1 MGYIEGGSMDLKGL
15 NKEQLTAVKHID
27 GPMLVLAGAG
37 SGKTR
42 VLTNRIAYLI
52 ENGISSDNILAIT
65 FTNKAAKEMKEREY
79 KLIGNDAKSIQIST
93 FHSLGLKLLKENYS
107 KLGYKSNFVILDS
120 DDTLSVV
127 RKIMKELNL
136 NPKFY
141 NARDIRNKISSA
153 KNELLTPS
161 QYAKME
167 FDQNIIS
174 VYEKYNKKLL
184 INNSVD
190 FDDLLILPIKLFRE
204 YPDVLKYYQDKYKY
218 VLIDEYQD
226 TNEAQYIFSKML
238 CNNHKNIFV
247 VGDNDQAIYAF
258 RGANYKNILNFEKD
272 YPDCKVILLEENYRS
287 TQNILDAANSVIKH
301 NKMRKDKNLWCNNDV
316 GSKVKYIKTDSDKD
330 ECAYVSDKIKELSKN
345 NVSYEDIAI
354 LYRTNAQ
361 SRLIEEEMLKNGIP
375 YRIIGS
381 FYFYNR
387 KEIKDLLCYLRLIN
401 NEDDDVSLLRVI
413 NTPKRGIGEKTIENI
428 SEYANENGLSL
439 FNAINSGKELSFKNL
454 ILKMRSKC
462 ENLTLTQMVDVVLE
476 DSGLKQDLINEKTL
490 ESEIRLENL
499 EEFKSITKSYE
510 EEYGVIS
517 LTDFL
522 NEVSLV
528 SDISEHQD
536 SNNKVSLMTIHAVK
550 GLEFDNVFIV
560 GMEEGIFPHYNSI
573 NEGTMAAIEE
583 ERRLCYVAI
592 TRAKKNLWM
601 LNAKKRMLFGNT
613 QVNLPSRFMD
623 EIDLRYI
630 DIENNRTTIIDKM
643 VVFNKEDKFRNED
656 VSYNIG
662 DHVKHN
668 EFGEGVV
675 ITVDKTLI
683 TIAFPHPYG
692 IKKMMAKHKSITKI

>member
-1 MGYIEGGSMDLKGL
+1 MDLSGL
-15 NKEQLTAVKHID
+15 NKEQLKAVKHID

-37 SGKTR
+37 SGKTK
-42 VLTNRIAYLI
+42 VLTSRIAYLI
-52 ENGISSDNILAIT
+52 ENGVSVDNILAIT
-65 FTNKAAKEMKEREY
+65 FTNKAAKEMKEREI
-79 KLIGNDAKSIQIST
+79 KLIGYDAKSIQIST
-93 FHSLGLKLLKENYS
+93 FHSLGLRIIKENCAR
-107 KLGYKSNFVILDS
+107 LGYKSNFIILDS
-120 DDTLSVV
+120 DDTLTVIK
-127 RKIMKELNL
+127 KIMKDLNL

-141 NARDIRNKISSA
+141 NPRDIRNKISSA
-153 KNELLTPS
+153 KNELMGPDEFS
-161 QYAKME
+161 KVE
-167 FDQNIIS
+167 FDNNVIE
-174 VYEKYNKKLL
+174 VYRKYINKLL

-204 YPDVLKYYQDKYKY
+204 YPDVLAYYQDKYRY

-226 TNEAQYIFSKML
+226 TNEAQYRFSKIL
-238 CNNHKNIFV
+238 CDNHKNIFV

-316 GSKVKYIKTDSDKD
+316 GSKVKYVKLETDND
-330 ECAYVSDKIKELSKN
+330 ECSYIANKIKELHN
-345 NVSYEDIAI
+345 DMNVNYEDIAV

-375 YRIIGS
+375 YRIVGS

-387 KEIKDLLCYLRLIN
+387 KEIKDLLCYLRLVN
-401 NEDDDVSLLRVI
+401 NPQDDVSFLRVI
-413 NTPKRGIGEKTIENI
+413 NTPKRGIGEKTIENLTNRAT
-428 SEYANENGLSL
+428 ELGVSL
-439 FNAINSGKELSFKNL
+439 FEAIDGGKEKGFKDLILGMQEKFENATLTEMVDIVLDDSGMRKELS
-454 ILKMRSKC
+454 
-462 ENLTLTQMVDVVLE
+462 E
-476 DSGLKQDLINEKTL
+476 DKSI

-499 EEFKSITKSYE
+499 EEFKSITKNYE

-528 SDISEHQD
+528 SDVSEHQESD
-536 SNNKVSLMTIHAVK
+536 NRVNLMTIHAVK
-550 GLEFDNVFIV
+550 GLEFDDVFIM
-560 GMEEGIFPHYNSI
+560 GMEEGLFPHYNAI
-573 NEGTMAAIEE
+573 NSGTIGAIEE

-601 LNAKKRMLFGNT
+601 LNTRKRMLFGQT
-613 QVNLPSRFMD
+613 QINMPSRFMD
-623 EIDLRYI
+623 EIDSRYLEEE
-630 DIENNRTTIIDKM
+630 DNRLSIIDK
-643 VVFNKEDKFRNED
+643 VSNFIKEDKFRKDD
-656 VSYNIG
+656 VSYNPG
-662 DHVKHN
+662 DHVKHD

-675 ITVDKTLI
+675 ISVDGSLM

-692 IKKMMAKHKSITKI
+692 IKKMMTKHKSISKI

>member
-1 MGYIEGGSMDLKGL
+1 MDLNGL
-15 NKEQLTAVKHID
+15 NKEQKEAVMHIN

-52 ENGISSDNILAIT
+52 EKGIDAENILAIT
-65 FTNKAAKEMKEREY
+65 FTNKAAKEMKERVL
-79 KLIGNDAKSIQIST
+79 KLIGPQANSIQIST
-93 FHSLGLKLLKENYS
+93 FHSLGLRILKENYS

-120 DDTLSVV
+120 DDTLTVV
-127 RKIMKELNL
+127 KKIIKEMNL

-153 KNELLTPS
+153 KNELMSPQ
-161 QYAKME
+161 QYAKLE
-167 FDQNIIS
+167 FDQSIIT
-174 VYEKYNKKLL
+174 VYEKYNKKLV

-190 FDDLLILPIKLFRE
+190 FDDLLLLPIKLFKE
-204 YPDVLKYYQDKYKY
+204 YPDTLKYYQDKYKY

-272 YPDCKVILLEENYRS
+272 YPDCKVIMLEENYRS

-301 NKMRKDKNLWCNNDV
+301 NRQRKDKNLWCNNDI
-316 GSKVKYIKTDSDKD
+316 GSKVKYVKTDSDKD
-330 ECAYVSDKIKELSKN
+330 ECEYVTKTIKELHDN
-345 NVSYEDIAI
+345 NVNYEDMAV

-375 YRIIGS
+375 YKIIGS

-401 NEDDDVSLLRVI
+401 NYDDDVSLLRVI
-413 NTPKRGIGEKTIENI
+413 NTPKRGIGEKTLENL
-428 SEYANENGLSL
+428 ANVADINGTSL
-439 FNAINSGKELSFKNL
+439 FEAIDNGKELKFKEL
-454 ILKMRSKC
+454 ILKMKEKC
-462 ENLTLTQMVDVVLE
+462 ENATLTDMVDIVLN
-476 DSGLKQDLINEKTL
+476 DSGMKEELTADKSL

-522 NEVSLV
+522 NEISLV
-528 SDISEHQD
+528 SDVSEHQD
-536 SNNKVSLMTIHAVK
+536 GNNKVNLMTIHAVK
-550 GLEFDNVFIV
+550 GLEFDDVFVI

-613 QVNLPSRFMD
+613 QVNMPSRFMD
-623 EIDLRYI
+623 EIDSKYLE
-630 DIENNRTTIIDKM
+630 IENNKTSLIDR
-643 VVFNKEDKFRNED
+643 VSNFCKEDKFRKED
-656 VSYNIG
+656 VSFETG
-662 DHVKHN
+662 DHVNHS
-668 EFGEGVV
+668 EFGDGVV
-675 ITVDKTLI
+675 ISVDKSII

-692 IKKMMAKHKSITKI
+692 VKKMMKNHKSLTKV

>member
-1 MGYIEGGSMDLKGL
+1 MDLSRL
-15 NKEQLTAVKHID
+15 NNEQRKAVIHID

-37 SGKTR
+37 SGKTS

-52 ENGISSDNILAIT
+52 ENGVNPYNILAIT
-65 FTNKAAKEMKEREY
+65 FTNKAAKEMKERVL
-79 KLIGNDAKSIQIST
+79 KLIGEEGKTIQIST
-93 FHSLGLKLLKENYS
+93 FHSLGLRLVKENYN

-120 DDTLSVV
+120 DDTLTVV
-127 RKIMKELNL
+127 KKIIKDMNL

-141 NARDIRNKISSA
+141 NAREIRNKISSA
-153 KNELLTPS
+153 KNEL
-161 QYAKME
+161 M
-167 FDQNIIS
+167 S
-174 VYEKYNKKLL
+174 VDDFSKIEYDKSIVEIYRKYNKKLL

-190 FDDLLILPIKLFRE
+190 FDDLLLLPIKLFKE
-204 YPDVLKYYQDKYKY
+204 YPDTLKYYQDKYKY

-258 RGANYKNILNFEKD
+258 RGANFKNILNFEKD
-272 YPDCKVILLEENYRS
+272 YKDCKVILLEENYRS

-301 NKMRKDKNLWCNNDV
+301 NKQRKDKNLWCNNDV
-316 GSKVKYIKTDSDKD
+316 GSKVKYVRVDTDKD
-330 ECAYVSDKIKELSKN
+330 ECSYVSKTIKELSDKG
-345 NVSYEDIAI
+345 VSYEDMAI

-375 YRIIGS
+375 YKIVGS

-401 NEDDDVSLLRVI
+401 NKDDDVSLLRVI
-413 NTPKRGIGEKTIENI
+413 NTPKRGIGDKTIENI
-428 SEYANENGLSL
+428 SNIANINGSSL
-439 FNAINSGKELSFKNL
+439 FDAIDNGKELAFKNL
-454 ILKMRSKC
+454 IIDMKNKC
-462 ENLTLTQMVDVVLE
+462 ENATLTEMVDIVLN
-476 DSGLKQDLINEKTL
+476 DSGLKEDLASDKSL

-510 EEYGVIS
+510 DEYGVIS
-517 LTDFL
+517 LNDFL

-536 SNNKVSLMTIHAVK
+536 GNNKVNLMTIHAVK
-550 GLEFDNVFIV
+550 GLEFDNVFVI

-573 NEGTMAAIEE
+573 NEGTTAAIEE

-601 LNAKKRMLFGNT
+601 LNAKRRMLFGNT
-613 QVNLPSRFMD
+613 QVNMPSRFMD
-623 EIDLRYI
+623 EIDERYI
-630 DIENNRTTIIDKM
+630 DVENNRVNVINK
-643 VVFNKEDKFRNED
+643 VVNFCKEDKFRKED
-656 VSYNIG
+656 VSFNTG
-662 DHVKHN
+662 DHVSHP

-675 ITVDKTLI
+675 IMVDKSLV
-683 TIAFPHPYG
+683 TIAFAHPYG
-692 IKKMMAKHKSITKI
+692 VKKMMKNHKSLTKL

>member
-1 MGYIEGGSMDLKGL
+1 MDLSKL
-15 NKEQLTAVKHID
+15 NKQQLEAVKHID

-37 SGKTR
+37 SGKTK
-42 VLTNRIAYLI
+42 VLTSRIAYLI
-52 ENGISSDNILAIT
+52 ENGVNPDNILAIT
-65 FTNKAAKEMKEREY
+65 FTNKAAKEMKEREIR
-79 KLIGNDAKSIQIST
+79 LIGNLAKGIQIST
-93 FHSLGLKLLKENYS
+93 FHSLGLRLIKENYM

-120 DDTLSVV
+120 DDTLTVV
-127 RKIMKELNL
+127 KKIMKELNL

-153 KNELLTPS
+153 KNELLSPEE
-161 QYAKME
+161 YAKME
-167 FDQNIIS
+167 FDKNIIL
-174 VYEKYNKKLL
+174 VYERYNHKLK
-184 INNSVD
+184 INNSLD
-190 FDDLLILPIKLFRE
+190 FDDLLILPIKLFKNNPE
-204 YPDVLKYYQDKYKY
+204 VLKYYQDKYKY

-272 YPDCKVILLEENYRS
+272 YPNCKVILLEENYRS
-287 TQNILDAANSVIKH
+287 TQNILDVANSVIKH
-301 NKMRKDKNLWCNNDV
+301 NKMRKDKNLWCNNDI
-316 GSKVKYIKTDSDKD
+316 GSKVKYVKVDSDKE
-330 ECAYVSDKIKELSKN
+330 ECAYVSDKIKELHNN
-345 NVSYEDIAI
+345 NVNYEDIAI

-361 SRLIEEEMLKNGIP
+361 SRLIEEEMLRNGIP
-375 YRIIGS
+375 YRIVGS

-401 NEDDDVSLLRVI
+401 NNYDDVSLLRVI
-413 NTPKRGIGEKTIENI
+413 NTPKRGIGEKTLDNLAKR
-428 SEYANENGLSL
+428 ANDKNCSL
-439 FNAINSGKELSFKNL
+439 FEAIESGKELTFKNL
-454 ILKMRSKC
+454 ILKMQKEC
-462 ENLTLTQMVDVVLE
+462 ESLTLTDMVELVLKE
-476 DSGLKQDLINEKTL
+476 SGMREELVNEKTL
-490 ESEIRLENL
+490 EAEIRLENL
-499 EEFKSITKSYE
+499 EEFKSITKGYE

-522 NEVSLV
+522 NEISLV

-536 SNNKVSLMTIHAVK
+536 SNNRVSLMTIHAVK

-573 NEGTMAAIEE
+573 NEGTQAAIEE

-601 LNAKKRMLFGNT
+601 LNAKRRMLFGNT
-613 QVNLPSRFMD
+613 QINMPSRFMD
-623 EIDLRYI
+623 EIDMRYME
-630 DIENNRTTIIDKM
+630 IENNKSDIISRASNFVKGNM
-643 VVFNKEDKFRNED
+643 FRNED
-656 VSYNIG
+656 VSYEIG
-662 DHVKHN
+662 DHVKHD

-675 ITVDKTLI
+675 VSVDKLLV

-692 IKKMMAKHKSITKI
+692 IMKMMAKHKSITKI

>member
-1 MGYIEGGSMDLKGL
+1 MDLSGL
-15 NKEQLTAVKHID
+15 NKQQIEAVKHID

-37 SGKTR
+37 SGKTK

-52 ENGISSDNILAIT
+52 EQGVSIENILAIT
-65 FTNKAAKEMKEREY
+65 FTNKAAKEMKEREI
-79 KLIGNDAKSIQIST
+79 KLIGNNAKSIQIST
-93 FHSLGLKLLKENYS
+93 FHSLGLKIIKENYAR
-107 KLGYKSNFVILDS
+107 LGYKSNFVILDS
-120 DDTLSVV
+120 DDTLTVV
-127 RKIMKELNL
+127 KKIMKDLNI
-136 NPKFY
+136 NPKYY
-141 NARDIRNKISSA
+141 NPRDVRNKISSA
-153 KNELLTPS
+153 KNELMDPE
-161 QYAKME
+161 QYSKVE
-167 FDQNIIS
+167 FDNTIIEI
-174 VYEKYNKKLL
+174 YRKYNKKLV

-190 FDDLLILPIKLFRE
+190 FDDLLVLPIKLFKQ
-204 YPDVLKYYQDKYKY
+204 YPDVLKYYQDKYRY

-226 TNEAQYIFSKML
+226 TNQAQYIFSKML

-272 YPDCKVILLEENYRS
+272 YPNCKVIMLEENYRS

-316 GSKVKYIKTDSDKD
+316 GSKVKYVMVDSDKD
-330 ECAYVSDKIKELSKN
+330 ECSYVSDKIKELHN
-345 NVSYEDIAI
+345 GNVNYEDIAI

-375 YRIIGS
+375 YRVVGS

-401 NEDDDVSLLRVI
+401 NHDDDVSLLRVI
-413 NTPKRGIGEKTIENI
+413 NTPKRGIGDKTIDNLTNVATEKGI
-428 SEYANENGLSL
+428 SL
-439 FNAINSGKELSFKNL
+439 FEAIESGKELGFKNL
-454 ILKMRSKC
+454 ILDMEEKC
-462 ENLTLTQMVDVVLE
+462 KSMTLTEMVDLVLNE
-476 DSGLKQDLINEKTL
+476 SGIKAEYEGDKSL

-499 EEFKSITKSYE
+499 EEFKSITKGYE

-522 NEVSLV
+522 NEVAIV
-528 SDISEHQD
+528 SDVSEHQE
-536 SNNKVSLMTIHAVK
+536 SSNKVSLMTIHAVK

-573 NEGTMAAIEE
+573 NEGTIAAIEE

-601 LNAKKRMLFGNT
+601 LNAKRRMLFGNT
-613 QVNLPSRFMD
+613 QINMPSRFMD
-623 EIDLRYI
+623 EIDSKYL
-630 DIENNRTTIIDKM
+630 DKENNKSSIINSAINF
-643 VVFNKEDKFRNED
+643 VKENKFRDED
-656 VSYNIG
+656 INYQMG
-662 DHVKHN
+662 DHVRHD

-675 ITVDKTLI
+675 VAVDGSLI

-692 IKKMMAKHKSITKI
+692 IKKMMARHKSITKI

>member
-1 MGYIEGGSMDLKGL
+1 MDLSGL
-15 NKEQLTAVKHID
+15 NKQQIEAVKHID

-37 SGKTR
+37 SGKTK
-42 VLTNRIAYLI
+42 VLTSRIAYLI
-52 ENGISSDNILAIT
+52 EQGVSIDNILAIT
-65 FTNKAAKEMKEREY
+65 FTNKAAKEMKEREI
-79 KLIGNDAKSIQIST
+79 KLIGYDAKSIQIST
-93 FHSLGLKLLKENYS
+93 FHSLGLKIIKENYAR
-107 KLGYKSNFVILDS
+107 LGYKSNFVILDS
-120 DDTLSVV
+120 DDTLTVV
-127 RKIMKELNL
+127 KKIMKDLNL

-153 KNELLTPS
+153 KNELMDPE
-161 QYAKME
+161 QYSKVE
-167 FDQNIIS
+167 FDSNIIE
-174 VYEKYNKKLL
+174 VYRKYNKKLL

-190 FDDLLILPIKLFRE
+190 FDDLLILPIKLFRQ

-272 YPDCKVILLEENYRS
+272 YPDCKVIMLEENYRS

-301 NKMRKDKNLWCNNDV
+301 NKMRKDKNLWCNNDI
-316 GSKVKYIKTDSDKD
+316 GSKVKYIKTDSDKE
-330 ECAYVSDKIKELSKN
+330 ECAYVSEKIKELHDN
-345 NVSYEDIAI
+345 NVSYDDIAI

-375 YRIIGS
+375 YRIVGS

-401 NEDDDVSLLRVI
+401 NHDDDVSLLRVI
-413 NTPKRGIGEKTIENI
+413 NTPKRGIGDKTIENLTNVATEKGI
-428 SEYANENGLSL
+428 SL
-439 FNAINSGKELSFKNL
+439 FEAIESGKELTFKKM
-454 ILKMRSKC
+454 ILEMEKKC
-462 ENLTLTQMVDVVLE
+462 ESLTLTEMVDMVLN
-476 DSGLKQDLINEKTL
+476 DSGMKAEYEGDKSL

-499 EEFKSITKSYE
+499 EEFKSITKGYE

-522 NEVSLV
+522 NEVAIV
-528 SDISEHQD
+528 SDVSEHQD
-536 SNNKVSLMTIHAVK
+536 SSNKVSLMTIHAVK

-573 NEGTMAAIEE
+573 NEGTLAAIEE

-601 LNAKKRMLFGNT
+601 LNAKRRMLFGNT
-613 QVNLPSRFMD
+613 QINMPSRFMD
-623 EIDLRYI
+623 EIDTKYMET
-630 DIENNRTTIIDKM
+630 ENNRTGIIDKM
-643 VVFNKEDKFRNED
+643 VNFVKEDKFRTDD

-662 DHVKHN
+662 DHVKHDQY
-668 EFGEGVV
+668 GEE
-675 ITVDKTLI
+675 
-683 TIAFPHPYG
+683 
-692 IKKMMAKHKSITKI
+692 HKSITKI

>member
-1 MGYIEGGSMDLKGL
+1 MDLSGL
-15 NKEQLTAVKHID
+15 NKEQLMAVKHID

-52 ENGISSDNILAIT
+52 ENGVRIENILAIT
-65 FTNKAAKEMKEREY
+65 FTNKAAKEMKDRVM
-79 KLIGNDAKSIQIST
+79 KLIGMDAKSIQIST
-93 FHSLGLKLLKENYS
+93 FHSLGLRIIKENYAR
-107 KLGYKSNFVILDS
+107 LGYKSNFVILDS
-120 DDTLSVV
+120 DDTLTVV
-127 RKIMKELNL
+127 KKIMKDLNL

-153 KNELLTPS
+153 KNEMMGP
-161 QYAKME
+161 QEYAKVE
-167 FDQNIIS
+167 FDRNIIA
-174 VYEKYNKKLL
+174 VYESYNNKLL

-190 FDDLLILPIKLFRE
+190 FDDLLILPIKLFRM

-226 TNEAQYIFSKML
+226 TNEAQYIFTKML

-272 YPDCKVILLEENYRS
+272 YPNAKVILLEENYRS

-301 NKMRKDKNLWCNNDV
+301 NKMRKDKNLWCNNDI
-316 GSKVKYIKTDSDKD
+316 GSKVKYIKTDSDKE
-330 ECAYVSDKIKELSKN
+330 ECEYVSNKIKELHDSGI
-345 NVSYEDIAI
+345 SYEDMAI

-375 YRIIGS
+375 YRIVGS

-401 NEDDDVSLLRVI
+401 NHDDDVSLLRVI
-413 NTPKRGIGEKTIENI
+413 NTPKRGIGDKTIEALTNK
-428 SEYANENGLSL
+428 ANLNKTSL
-439 FNAINSGKELSFKNL
+439 FEAIDGCKELVFKNL
-454 ILKMRSKC
+454 ILKMEQEC
-462 ENLTLTQMVDVVLE
+462 ENITLTDMVELVLKE
-476 DSGLKQDLINEKTL
+476 SGLREELVNEKSL
-490 ESEIRLENL
+490 EAEIRLENL
-499 EEFKSITKSYE
+499 EEFKSITKGYE

-573 NEGTMAAIEE
+573 NEGTLAAIEE

-601 LNAKKRMLFGNT
+601 LNARKRMLFGNT
-613 QVNLPSRFMD
+613 QLNMPSRFMD
-623 EIDLRYI
+623 EIDSRYI
-630 DIENNRTTIIDKM
+630 ECENNKTSIISKASNFVKGNM
-643 VVFNKEDKFRNED
+643 FRNDD
-656 VSYNIG
+656 VSYSVG
-662 DHVKHN
+662 DHVRHD
-668 EFGEGVV
+668 EFGVGVV
-675 ITVDKTLI
+675 VAADKTLV

>member
-1 MGYIEGGSMDLKGL
+1 MDLSGL
-15 NKEQLTAVKHID
+15 NKEQLEAVKHIN

-37 SGKTR
+37 SGKTK
-42 VLTNRIAYLI
+42 VLTSRIAYLI
-52 ENGISSDNILAIT
+52 ENGVSVDNILAIT
-65 FTNKAAKEMKEREY
+65 FTNKAAKEMKEREI
-79 KLIGNDAKSIQIST
+79 KLIGYDAKSIQIST
-93 FHSLGLKLLKENYS
+93 FHSLGLKIIKENYS
-107 KLGYKSNFVILDS
+107 RLGYKSNFVILDS
-120 DDTLSVV
+120 DDTLTVV
-127 RKIMKELNL
+127 KKIMKDLNL

-153 KNELLTPS
+153 KNELIGPDKFS
-161 QYAKME
+161 KVE
-167 FDQNIIS
+167 FDQNIIT
-174 VYEKYNKKLL
+174 VYEKYSKKLL

-190 FDDLLILPIKLFRE
+190 FDDLLTLPIKLFKE
-204 YPDVLKYYQDKYKY
+204 YPDILKYYQDKYKY

-301 NKMRKDKNLWCNNDV
+301 NKMRKDKNLWCNNDI
-316 GSKVKYIKTDSDKD
+316 GSKVKYIKVDSDKE
-330 ECAYVSDKIKELSKN
+330 ECAYVSNKIKELHDN
-345 NVSYEDIAI
+345 NISYEDIAI

-375 YRIIGS
+375 YRIVGS

-401 NEDDDVSLLRVI
+401 NHDDDVSLLRVI
-413 NTPKRGIGEKTIENI
+413 NSPKRGIGDKTIENI
-428 SEYANENGLSL
+428 TKIATEKGISL
-439 FNAINSGKELSFKNL
+439 FEAIESGKELGFKNL
-454 ILKMRSKC
+454 ILDMEKKC
-462 ENLTLTQMVDVVLE
+462 ENLTLTEMVDVVLN
-476 DSGLKQDLINEKTL
+476 DSGMKNEYTQDKSL

-499 EEFKSITKSYE
+499 EEFKSITKGYE

-536 SNNKVSLMTIHAVK
+536 SNNKVSLMTIHSVK

-573 NEGTMAAIEE
+573 NEGSLAAIEE

-613 QVNLPSRFMD
+613 QLNMPSRFMD
-623 EIDLRYI
+623 EIDSKYI
-630 DIENNRTTIIDKM
+630 EEENNRTSIINKAINF
-643 VVFNKEDKFRNED
+643 VKEDKFRKED
-656 VSYNIG
+656 VSYEVG
-662 DHVKHN
+662 DHVCHD

-675 ITVDKTLI
+675 VSCDKSLV

-692 IKKMMAKHKSITKI
+692 IKKMMAKHKSIKKI

>member
-1 MGYIEGGSMDLKGL
+1 MDLTGL

-37 SGKTR
+37 SGKTK

-52 ENGISSDNILAIT
+52 ENGISVNNILAIT
-65 FTNKAAKEMKEREY
+65 FTNKAAKEMKERVI
-79 KLIGNDAKSIQIST
+79 KLIGNEAYSIQIST
-93 FHSLGLKLLKENYS
+93 FHSLGLRLLKENYT
-107 KLGYKSNFVILDS
+107 KMGYKSNFVIMDS
-120 DDTLSVV
+120 DDTLTIVK
-127 RKIMKELNL
+127 KIMKEMNL

-141 NARDIRNKISSA
+141 NPREIRNKISSA
-153 KNELLTPS
+153 KNELLSPS
-161 QYAKME
+161 EYSKME
-167 FDQNIIS
+167 FDKNIIM
-174 VYEKYNKKLL
+174 VYEKYLNKLK

-190 FDDLLILPIKLFRE
+190 FDDLLLLPIKLFKE
-204 YPDVLKYYQDKYKY
+204 YPEVLKYYQDKYKY

-272 YPDCKVILLEENYRS
+272 YPDCKVIMLEENYRS

-301 NKMRKDKNLWCNNDV
+301 NKQRKDKNLWCNNDI
-316 GSKVKYIKTDSDKD
+316 GDKVKYIRTETDKD
-330 ECAYVSDKIKELSKN
+330 ECAFVSNTIKELRDKN
-345 NVSYEDIAI
+345 NVNYEDIAI

-361 SRLIEEEMLKNGIP
+361 SRLLEEEMLKNGIP

-401 NEDDDVSLLRVI
+401 NNLDDVSLLRVI
-413 NTPKRGIGEKTIENI
+413 NTPKRGIGDKTIENLTKV
-428 SEYANENGLSL
+428 ANEKNISL
-439 FNAINSGKELSFKNL
+439 FDAIDSGKELTFKNM
-454 ILKMRSKC
+454 ILEMANKC
-462 ENLTLTQMVDVVLE
+462 ENLTLTDMVELVLE
-476 DSGLKQDLINEKTL
+476 MSGLRQELKDDKSL

-550 GLEFDNVFIV
+550 GLEFDNVFV
-560 GMEEGIFPHYNSI
+560 TGMEEGVFPHYNSI
-573 NEGTMAAIEE
+573 NEGTAAAIEE

-592 TRAKKNLWM
+592 TRAKKKLWM
-601 LNAKKRMLFGNT
+601 LNAKKRMLFGNS

-623 EIDLRYI
+623 EIDSKYL
-630 DIENNRTTIIDKM
+630 DAQNNRPTIVNKLAN
-643 VVFNKEDKFRNED
+643 FCKEDKFRKED
-656 VSYNIG
+656 VSYEAG
-662 DHVKHN
+662 DHVHHDD
-668 EFGEGVV
+668 FGDGVV
-675 ITVDKTLI
+675 ISVDKSLM
-683 TIAFPHPYG
+683 TIAFPHPHG
-692 IKKMMAKHKSITKI
+692 VKKMMKNHKSITKI

>member
-1 MGYIEGGSMDLKGL
+1 MDLSGL
-15 NKEQLTAVKHID
+15 NKQQVEAVKHID

-37 SGKTR
+37 SGKTK
-42 VLTNRIAYLI
+42 VLTSRIAYLI
-52 ENGISSDNILAIT
+52 EQGVSIDNILAIT
-65 FTNKAAKEMKEREY
+65 FTNKAAKEMKEREI
-79 KLIGNDAKSIQIST
+79 KLIGYDAKSIQIST
-93 FHSLGLKLLKENYS
+93 FHSLGLKIIKENYAR
-107 KLGYKSNFVILDS
+107 LGYKSNFVILDS
-120 DDTLSVV
+120 DDTLTVV
-127 RKIMKELNL
+127 KKIMKDLNL

-153 KNELLTPS
+153 KNELLDPE
-161 QYAKME
+161 QYSKVE
-167 FDQNIIS
+167 FDSNIIE
-174 VYEKYNKKLL
+174 VYRKYNKKLV

-190 FDDLLILPIKLFRE
+190 FDDLLILPIKLFKQ

-272 YPDCKVILLEENYRS
+272 YPNCRVIMLEENYRS

-301 NKMRKDKNLWCNNDV
+301 NKMRKDKNLWCNNDI
-316 GSKVKYIKTDSDKD
+316 GSKVKYIKTDSDKE
-330 ECAYVSDKIKELSKN
+330 ECAYVSEKIKELHNDN
-345 NVSYEDIAI
+345 NVNYEDIAI

-375 YRIIGS
+375 YRVVGS

-401 NEDDDVSLLRVI
+401 NHDDDVSLLRII
-413 NTPKRGIGEKTIENI
+413 NTPKRGIGDKTIENLTNI
-428 SEYANENGLSL
+428 ATEKGISL
-439 FNAINSGKELSFKNL
+439 FEAIESGKELTFKKM
-454 ILKMRSKC
+454 ILEMEQKC
-462 ENLTLTQMVDVVLE
+462 ENLTLTEMVDLVLN
-476 DSGLKQDLINEKTL
+476 DSGMKAEYEGDKSL

-499 EEFKSITKSYE
+499 EEFKSITKGYE

-522 NEVSLV
+522 NEVAIV
-528 SDISEHQD
+528 SDVSEHQD
-536 SNNKVSLMTIHAVK
+536 STNKVSLMTIHAVK

-573 NEGTMAAIEE
+573 NEGTLAAIEE

-601 LNAKKRMLFGNT
+601 LNAKRRMLFGNT
-613 QVNLPSRFMD
+613 QINMPSRFMD
-623 EIDLRYI
+623 EIDTKYMET
-630 DIENNRTTIIDKM
+630 ENNRTGLVDKM
-643 VVFNKEDKFRNED
+643 VNFVKEDKFRKDD
-656 VSYNIG
+656 VSYETG
-662 DHVKHN
+662 DHVKHD

-675 ITVDKTLI
+675 ISVDGSLI